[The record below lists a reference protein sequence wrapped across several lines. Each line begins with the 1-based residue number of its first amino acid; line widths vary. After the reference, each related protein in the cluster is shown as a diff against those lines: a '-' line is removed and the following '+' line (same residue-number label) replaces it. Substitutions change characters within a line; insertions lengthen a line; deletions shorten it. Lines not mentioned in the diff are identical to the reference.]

1 MPNRMKL
8 PEALNL
14 VRQQGRYGD
23 TELAH
28 VNPREAAMLRAMGG
42 SGTINP
48 KTGLREYAF
57 DPGTGLGTDP
67 GGPEGAV
74 GAGMD
79 TSGMGGG
86 PSEGPVQGPTF
97 TGEPLAQSGFGR
109 AVQSFN
115 DYMQNP
121 ANFQG
126 GPSILSPSAYAAYNL
141 AETLGSG
148 LRGMGVVGSAP
159 EVGFDY
165 SSGPEGR
172 NDALLQA
179 MAATPGPAGPSY
191 TRGGTTTPPPEIAS
205 FIGPGMSELQ
215 QRALIGTYG
224 TQGMSPA
231 FRTDPV
237 RRYYANV
244 LSREL
249 VQPGGQLAQ
258 TPYILP
264 IEQQYLSGVLGR
276 PVQDYSNAAQVYE
289 AIRGLM

>member
-1 MPNRMKL
+1 MKL
-8 PEALNL
+8 HEALK
-14 VRQQGRYGD
+14 VIGQHGRYGD

-67 GGPEGAV
+67 GGPEGAI

-86 PSEGPVQGPTF
+86 GGEGPVQGPTF
-97 TGEPLAQSGFGR
+97 SGEPLAQTGFGR
-109 AVQSFN
+109 AVQSLN

-126 GPSILSPSAYAAYNL
+126 GPSILSPSSFAAYGL
-141 AETLGSG
+141 AQALGSG
-148 LRGMGVVGSAP
+148 LRGMGIVGSAP

-165 SSGPEGR
+165 STGPEGR
-172 NDALLQA
+172 SESATQA
-179 MAATPGPAGPSY
+179 MAGGPAAPSY
-191 TRGGTTTPPPEIAS
+191 MRGGTMTPPSEISS
-205 FIGPGMSELQ
+205 FIGPGMSDLQ

-224 TQGMSPA
+224 TQGLNPA

-237 RRYYANV
+237 RRYYANI

-264 IEQQYLSGVLGR
+264 IEQQYLSGVVGR

>member
-28 VNPREAAMLRAMGG
+28 VTPREAAMLRAMGG

-67 GGPEGAV
+67 GGPEGAI

-86 PSEGPVQGPTF
+86 GGEGPVQGPTF
-97 TGEPLAQSGFGR
+97 SGEPLAQTGFGR
-109 AVQSFN
+109 AVQSLN

-126 GPSILSPSAYAAYNL
+126 GPSILSPSSFAAYGL
-141 AETLGSG
+141 AQALGSG
-148 LRGMGVVGSAP
+148 LRGMGIVGSAP
-159 EVGFDY
+159 EVAFDY
-165 SSGPEGR
+165 PTGPEGR
-172 NDALLQA
+172 SESAMQA
-179 MAATPGPAGPSY
+179 MAGGPAAPSY
-191 TRGGTTTPPPEIAS
+191 MRGGTMTPPSEISS
-205 FIGPGMSELQ
+205 FIGPGMSDLQ

-224 TQGMSPA
+224 TQGLNPA

-237 RRYYANV
+237 RRYYANI

-264 IEQQYLSGVLGR
+264 IEQQYLSGVVGR